1 MNVSNYV
8 QRKLR
13 QQTVI
18 MLTGEIVDA
27 EIETRYIYATTDTDS
42 DRQAQ
47 KRLQELS
54 KVIEKLRKQLAKLNE
69 QSGELRQL

>member
-18 MLTGEIVDA
+18 MLRGEIVDA
-27 EIETRYIYATTDTDS
+27 EIETRYIYATCQIDS

-47 KRLQELS
+47 KRLLELS
-54 KVIEKLRKQLAKLNE
+54 KVIAKLRKQLNE